1 MLNAVIA
8 KVVVDLALDREFDY
22 RIPSHLA
29 PLVHVGYHKTGTNWL
44 QEELFGDPRTGYRW
58 LGKQPLT
65 HPVHTLVRAR
75 PLDFDAA
82 AVRAEF
88 EPMLTDA
95 ERAGLLPVVSFPRL
109 SGHPYSGGTLPP
121 WVSLQP

>member
-1 MLNAVIA
+1 M
-8 KVVVDLALDREFDY
+8 
-22 RIPSHLA
+22 A
-29 PLVHVGYHKTGTNWL
+29 PPLLHIGYHKTGTNWL
-44 QEELFGDPRTGYRW
+44 QEELFGNPRTGYRW

-88 EPMLTDA
+88 EPLLADA
-95 ERAGLLPVVSFPRL
+95 ALHDPERQVVDRPARQPVVAAAPSHGCG
-109 SGHPYSGGTLPP
+109 S
-121 WVSLQP
+121 